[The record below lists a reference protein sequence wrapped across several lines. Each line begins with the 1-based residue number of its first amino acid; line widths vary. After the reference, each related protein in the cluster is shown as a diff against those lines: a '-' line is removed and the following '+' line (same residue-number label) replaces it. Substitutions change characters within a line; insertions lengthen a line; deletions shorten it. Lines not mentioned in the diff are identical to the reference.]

1 MSTTDIVLS
10 RWEIPGAD
18 MFRRRGWWEGRL
30 TVDFVD
36 DHALRTPQKVAL
48 VDSRG
53 TLTYGE
59 VRERTRNLAA
69 AMLELGLQPGDVV
82 AAQAPNWAEL
92 VLAHLALDR
101 VGMIF
106 LPLHDGFR
114 EHETRHLLA
123 LSKAKAI
130 IYPPSFR
137 GFDHRALLAHVQ
149 PALPKLHHH
158 VVLRAEPEGDEH
170 GFDTLAGDGGWEA
183 RHGPD
188 FLERHRPSS
197 ADPLEIMVSSGTTA
211 LPRCSLYCDDAM
223 LHLIRHQ
230 YGQDCC
236 NLSEHDVAVS
246 IAPAGTGATGYIF
259 PIVAPLLFGA
269 KSVLL
274 ERWDGNNPGLA
285 LDLMVEHAATY
296 AVLIPTQLVKLV
308 AAQRERPRHIPSL
321 RFISNAGAKLADS
334 VAEETEQLFS
344 CVVQTVYGA
353 TDGGVPV
360 MTSVDDPTQK
370 RRTAG
375 KLLEGQEMRLLRDD
389 GTDAVAGE
397 PGEVV
402 WRGANVGFG
411 YLNDPEGTAAVWD
424 EEGWYHSGDMGLLD
438 ADGYL
443 SIVGRKKDMI
453 IRGGRNINP
462 RAIEEVLLRHP
473 SVLDA
478 AIVPVPD
485 ATLGEIVGA
494 VIVPVAGATPMLA
507 ELKQFLLD
515 QGMAVWYQPER
526 LLLLDDLP
534 RNAGAKIDKHK
545 LVQHFISA

>member
-1 MSTTDIVLS
+1 MDTTDNVVP
-10 RWEIPGAD
+10 RREIPGAAA
-18 MFRRRGWWEGRL
+18 FRRRGWWEGRL
-30 TVDFVD
+30 IVDYVD
-36 DHALRTPQKVAL
+36 DHALRIPGKIAL

-53 TLTYGE
+53 ALTYGE
-59 VRERTRNLAA
+59 IRTRTRNLAA
-69 AMLELGLQPGDVV
+69 ALLELGLQPGDVV
-82 AAQAPNWAEL
+82 AVQAPNWAEL

-101 VGMIF
+101 IGMIF
-106 LPLHDGFR
+106 VPLHDGFR
-114 EHETRHLLA
+114 EHEMRHLLA
-123 LSKAKAI
+123 LAKVRAI

-137 GFDHRALLAHVQ
+137 DFDHRALLAHIQ
-149 PALPKLHHH
+149 PVLPNLRHHI
-158 VVLRAEPEGDEH
+158 VLRAEPEEGEH
-170 GFDTLAGDGGWEA
+170 SFDALAGDGGWEA
-183 RHGPD
+183 RRGPD

-197 ADPLEIMVSSGTTA
+197 SDPLEVMVSSGTTA
-211 LPRCSLYCDDAM
+211 LPRCSLYCDDAT

-230 YGQDCC
+230 YGQQSCR
-236 NLSEHDVAVS
+236 LAEHDVAIS

-274 ERWDGNNPGLA
+274 ERWDGNNPGFA

-296 AVLIPTQLVKLV
+296 VVLIPTQLVKLV
-308 AAQRERPRHIPSL
+308 SAQREQPRRIPSL

-334 VAEETEQLFS
+334 VAEEAEQLFN
-344 CVVQTVYGA
+344 CVIQTIYGA

-360 MTSVDDPTQK
+360 MTSTDDPTQK

-375 KLLEGQEMRLLRDD
+375 KLLEGAEMRLLRDD
-389 GTDAVAGE
+389 GSDAAAGE

-402 WRGANVGFG
+402 WRGANGGFG
-411 YLNDPEGTAAVWD
+411 YLNDPEGTATVWD
-424 EEGWYHSGDMGLLD
+424 EEGWYHSGDMGMLD

-443 SIVGRKKDMI
+443 FIVGRKKDMI

-462 RAIEEVLLRHP
+462 RAIEEMLLRHP
-473 SVLDA
+473 AVLDV
-478 AIVPVPD
+478 AIVPLPD
-485 ATLGEIVGA
+485 TTLGEIVGA
-494 VIVPVAGATPMLA
+494 VVVPVSGTTPTLA

-545 LVQHFISA
+545 LVQKFTSV